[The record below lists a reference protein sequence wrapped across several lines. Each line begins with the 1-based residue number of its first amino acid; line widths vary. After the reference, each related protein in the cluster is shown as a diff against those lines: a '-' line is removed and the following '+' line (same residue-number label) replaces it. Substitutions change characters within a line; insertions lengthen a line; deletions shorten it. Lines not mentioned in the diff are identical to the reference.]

1 MKRTPK
7 LETYRDEA
15 GEYRWRLKAGNG
27 AVIAQG
33 ESHPD
38 RTKARRAGRGVLA
51 AAKAAVMV
59 DA

>member
-7 LETYRDEA
+7 LETDRDA
-15 GEYRWRLKAGNG
+15 VGEYRWRLKAANG

-33 ESHPD
+33 EGHAD

-51 AAKAAVMV
+51 AAKAAVVV